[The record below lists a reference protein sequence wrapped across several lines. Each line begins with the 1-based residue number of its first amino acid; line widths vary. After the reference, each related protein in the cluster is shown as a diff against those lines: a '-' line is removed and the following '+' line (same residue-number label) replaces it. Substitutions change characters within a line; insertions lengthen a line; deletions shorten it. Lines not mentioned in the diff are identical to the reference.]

1 MQEKLET
8 LKSKLKDIKNLQ
20 AAEAVLGWDQQVYM
34 PPGGT
39 EARAE
44 QLATLSR
51 IAHEMFIADEIGVLL
66 DDLAKADFSYD
77 SDEASLIRVVRRD
90 YEKARKLP
98 SDLVAEMSRTFSL
111 GHQIWTKARADKEFA
126 QFRDILSKIV
136 DLNVQVAE
144 AFGYEDCLYDALL
157 DQFEPGMKTAEVRQ
171 VFDTLKAGLVPLV
184 QAIVERT
191 DQVDDSCLKQGFDET
206 AQWDFGLIPLRAIG
220 FDFERGRQ
228 DKSVHPFTT
237 NFSINDVRIT
247 TRVFKDQFPSA
258 LFSTLHEGGHALYEQ
273 NSAPSLEGTFLA
285 GGTSL
290 GVHESQSRLWEN
302 VLGRSREFWQFY
314 YPRLQEFFP
323 AQLGTV
329 SLETFYR
336 AINKVEPSFIRVEAD
351 EVTYNLHIFLRFE
364 LEQDLLERRLQVAD
378 LPDAWNA
385 KMEAYLGLT
394 PPHDAL
400 GVLQDIHWSGGP
412 MGYFPTYTLGNVL
425 SLQFYQQTLKDIPDL
440 REQFSRGEFGGLFEW
455 FKEKIHQHGRKF
467 MANELVK
474 RVTGADQIDPR
485 LYLAYIK
492 QKYSEI
498 YGLQ

>member
-1 MQEKLET
+1 MQEKLEA
-8 LKSKLKDIKNLQ
+8 LKTKLKDVKNLQ
-20 AAEAVLGWDQQVYM
+20 AAEALLGWDQQVYM
-34 PPGGT
+34 PPRGT

-44 QLATLSR
+44 QLATLSK

-66 DDLAKADFSYD
+66 DDLATADFPYD
-77 SDEASLIRVVRRD
+77 TDEASLIRVVRRD

-98 SDLVAEMSRTFSL
+98 SELVAEMSRTFSL

-126 QFRDILSKIV
+126 QFRDILSKII
-136 DLNVQVAE
+136 DLNIQVAE

-157 DQFEPGMKTAEVRQ
+157 DQFEPGMKTAEVKQ
-171 VFDTLKAGLVPLV
+171 VFDTLKAELVPLV
-184 QAIVERT
+184 QAIVERA
-191 DQVDDSCLKQGFDET
+191 DWVDDSCLKQEFDET
-206 AQWDFGLIPLRAIG
+206 AQWDFGLIPLQAIG

-258 LFSTLHEGGHALYEQ
+258 LFGTLHEGGHALYEQ
-273 NSAPSLEGTFLA
+273 NSAPSLEGTFLV

-394 PPHDAL
+394 PPNDAL
-400 GVLQDIHWSGGP
+400 GVLQDVHWSGGP

-425 SLQFYQQTLKDIPDL
+425 SLQFFQQTLKDMPDL
-440 REQFSRGEFGGLFEW
+440 QEQFSQGEFGGLIEW

-467 MANELVK
+467 RASELVK
-474 RVTGADQIDPR
+474 RITGADQIDARP
-485 LYLAYIK
+485 YLAYIK

-498 YGLQ
+498 YGL